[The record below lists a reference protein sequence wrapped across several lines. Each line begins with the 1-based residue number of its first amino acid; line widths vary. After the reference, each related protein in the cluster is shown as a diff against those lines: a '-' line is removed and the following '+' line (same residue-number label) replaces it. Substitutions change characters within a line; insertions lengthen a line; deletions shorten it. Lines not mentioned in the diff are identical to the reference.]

1 MKNIAL
7 YLLITA
13 IGYLPEANIAEIT
26 KALSEGNTSTLSR
39 YFDDAV
45 EVGILEKEDVYNS
58 SQASKILGDFFKQ
71 YPPKSYA
78 QVHQGSSKS
87 KDSIYC
93 IGNLATDNGTFRVY
107 IYMRVNGKQHLIQEL
122 RLDKE

>member
-26 KALSEGNTSTLSR
+26 KALSEGNASTLSR